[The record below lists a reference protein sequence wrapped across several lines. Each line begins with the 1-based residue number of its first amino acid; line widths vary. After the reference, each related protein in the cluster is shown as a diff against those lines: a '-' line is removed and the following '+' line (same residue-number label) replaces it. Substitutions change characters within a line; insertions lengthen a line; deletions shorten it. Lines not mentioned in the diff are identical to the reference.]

1 MSDPCIRAAEIE
13 SAVRR
18 YWQVLMEKVE
28 GEMAAFYSYD
38 AMVFNPFSWRAEPGR
53 VSAAR
58 KERLFYTPMTTFR
71 AEIVGPIEVQLLADH
86 IATASY
92 NFRWHASNM
101 KQDVLDKHFDRAV
114 REGRA
119 TQVFVRSPEGKLQIV
134 NEHLSDVWR
143 DQDHP
148 AKPAAH
154 AAASIR

>member
-1 MSDPCIRAAEIE
+1 MSNPYVTITEIE

-18 YWQVLMEKVE
+18 YWQVLMEKVV

-38 AMVFNPFSWRAEPGR
+38 AMVFNPFSSRAEPGR

-58 KERLFYTPMTTFR
+58 KERQFFSPMTSFR
-71 AEIVGPIEVQLLADH
+71 AEIIGPIDVQLLSDH

-101 KQDVLDKHFDRAV
+101 KQEVLDKRFDRTV
-114 REGRA
+114 RDGRA
-119 TQVFVRSPEGKLQIV
+119 TQVFMRSPEGELHIV

-143 DQDHP
+143 DQDCP
-148 AKPAAH
+148 VTTGAAY
-154 AAASIR
+154 ALSSR